1 MIVNK
6 EFQEKGAKTFTKA
19 FFDYPMFEWCL
30 PDETRR
36 KEQLSVFFK
45 MIVSH
50 GVRYG
55 SLESTSTDYEGFMH
69 YLPPSVPAPGTLRW
83 MRCGGLKLIISFSPL
98 SIKRLE
104 IINTIVDE
112 MRDRCIQAPHF
123 YIMQVGVDPAHQGKG
138 NCRLLFNKLFAISEA
153 VNQPCYL
160 ETMKIKNVDIYK
172 HFGFSLADERK
183 IPGSP
188 LTVYGMIR

>member
-6 EFQEKGAKTFTKA
+6 EFQKKATDTFMKA

-36 KEQLSVFFK
+36 KEELKVFFK

-50 GVRYG
+50 GARFG
-55 SLESTSTDYEGFMH
+55 RLESTYPEQEGFLH

-83 MRCGGLKLIISFSPL
+83 MRCGGLKLIISFSSL

-104 IINTIVDE
+104 IINTIVDD

-123 YIMQVGVDPAHQGKG
+123 YIMQVGVDPSHQGKG
-138 NCRLLFNKLFAISEA
+138 NGRLLFDKLFAVSSA
-153 VNQPCYL
+153 LSQPCYL

-172 HFGFSLADERK
+172 HFGFRLADERK